1 MAGMDNHYRIVRE
14 SLTGDRPVDE
24 QTCASVAILA
34 ERLERLQQSS
44 SLFAGIKFSPDVKK
58 LRRQAESLVMG

>member
-58 LRRQAESLVMG
+58 LRCRVESLVMG